1 MVTRKP
7 KSPSHRSRPAD
18 RKPNSNDHQHLRARP
33 DLPFSDAVMVG
44 NTLYLSGR
52 IGFDKKTNKVP
63 DEVEAEARFVME
75 DVRSVLA
82 RAKMTMSDLVYLQ
95 VFCTDITLWDRF
107 NAVYQTYFDG
117 DLPARAFLGSGPLL
131 FGAHFEVQGIAI
143 RR

>member
-1 MVTRKP
+1 
-7 KSPSHRSRPAD
+7 
-18 RKPNSNDHQHLRARP
+18 
-33 DLPFSDAVMVG
+33 MVG

-107 NAVYQTYFDG
+107 NAVYEKYFDG